1 MSKECMFPE
10 GELPKAGDEDDLTRW
25 CATGPYLKPNY
36 RRTQAMV
43 QLSRGII
50 DLLQQYTT
58 PAD

>member
-1 MSKECMFPE
+1 MFPE